1 MSQRKKTATN
11 TVTFLIHMCNIMVK
25 AHVTDITI
33 TGNFLNINV
42 LCSQVCAAYIV
53 NCYAGWY

>member
-1 MSQRKKTATN
+1 
-11 TVTFLIHMCNIMVK
+11 MCNIMVK

-53 NCYAGWY
+53 NCYAG